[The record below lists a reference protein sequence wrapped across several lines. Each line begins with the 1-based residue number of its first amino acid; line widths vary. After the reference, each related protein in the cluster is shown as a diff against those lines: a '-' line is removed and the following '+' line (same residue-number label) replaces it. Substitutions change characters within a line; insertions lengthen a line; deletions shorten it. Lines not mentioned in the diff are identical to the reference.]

1 MIKMIIIKRIL
12 KGSGVS
18 LLIGLAVYTSFKVTG
33 IDMGGEQS
41 LLVLFPSAIG
51 FLSSFIIF

>member
-1 MIKMIIIKRIL
+1 MIIIKRIL